1 MRVWKLVP
9 ALLALAVSATAALAQ
24 GWIEYKNLED
34 RFAINLPGQPRIEKY
49 DFMSEYGATLPAH
62 KYSAERGDSR
72 FTVTVIDYTHMRS
85 LTDLRGS
92 IAYAA
97 TAMRQKGKVTY
108 DAYQEIDR
116 IPGHQLQITE
126 PSGRRIYGGFNLYEK
141 KLYILEANVPAGTP
155 PPELF
160 RASLQVLDAN
170 GDPIRLDDNGN
181 IARRGG
187 DPAGGAAAPAAG
199 ARGGAQP

>member
-9 ALLALAVSATAALAQ
+9 ALLALVLSSAALAQ
-24 GWIEYKNLED
+24 SWIEYKNRED
-34 RFAINLPGQPRIEKY
+34 RFAINFPGQPKIESFDY
-49 DFMSEYGATLPAH
+49 MSEYGATLKARR
-62 KYSAERGDSR
+62 YSAETGDSR
-72 FTVTVIDYTHMRS
+72 FTVTVVDYTNMRS

-126 PSGRRIYGGFNLYEK
+126 PSGRRIFGGFNLYEK
-141 KLYILEANVPAGTP
+141 KLYILEANVPAGLP

-160 RASLQVLDAN
+160 RASLQVLDEN

-181 IARRGG
+181 IARRGNF
-187 DPAGGAAAPAAG
+187 
-199 ARGGAQP
+199 

>member
-1 MRVWKLVP
+1 MRFWKLM
-9 ALLALAVSATAALAQ
+9 SAAIVLVLSTAAVAQ

-34 RFAINLPGQPRIEKY
+34 RFAINFPGQPRIEKY
-49 DFMSEYGATLPAH
+49 DFTSEYGATLPAH
-62 KYSAERGDSR
+62 KYSADQGDSH
-72 FTVTVIDYTHMRS
+72 FSVTVIDYTNMRS

-126 PSGRRIYGGFNLYEK
+126 PNGRRIFAGFNLYEK

-160 RASLQVLDAN
+160 RASLQVLDADGN
-170 GDPIRLDDNGN
+170 PIRLDDNGQV
-181 IARRGG
+181 ARRGG
-187 DPAGGAAAPAAG
+187 QPAGGAGAAG